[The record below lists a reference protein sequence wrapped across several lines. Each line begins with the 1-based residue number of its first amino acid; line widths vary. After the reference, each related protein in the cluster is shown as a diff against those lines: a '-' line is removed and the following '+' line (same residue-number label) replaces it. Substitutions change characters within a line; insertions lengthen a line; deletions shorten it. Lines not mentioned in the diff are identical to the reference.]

1 MAKMKA
7 KKIPKKHFLVKALS
21 NCYNF
26 ALLTAWFLTFDSSW
40 NLSTNFIIELHVPQ
54 CLFVRQSNKKQRR
67 GRMISNFT
75 KEETFSSLV
84 TTTCSW
90 GLSHNVTSL
99 LAPFKKD
106 LHLPFSLA
114 KKRTYLDTQLEGELT
129 DLFENWHVPYCH
141 E

>member
-1 MAKMKA
+1 MKA

-21 NCYNF
+21 NCYTF
-26 ALLTAWFLTFDSSW
+26 ALLTARFLTFDSSW
-40 NLSTNFIIELHVPQ
+40 TLSTNFIIELHVPQ

-90 GLSHNVTSL
+90 GWSHNVTSL

-114 KKRTYLDTQLEGELT
+114 KKRTYLDTQLEGDLT
-129 DLFENWHVPYCH
+129 DLFENWHVPYSH

>member
-1 MAKMKA
+1 
-7 KKIPKKHFLVKALS
+7 
-21 NCYNF
+21 
-26 ALLTAWFLTFDSSW
+26 
-40 NLSTNFIIELHVPQ
+40 
-54 CLFVRQSNKKQRR
+54 
-67 GRMISNFT
+67 MISNFT

>member
-1 MAKMKA
+1 MKA

-21 NCYNF
+21 SCYTF

-84 TTTCSW
+84 KTTCSW

-114 KKRTYLDTQLEGELT
+114 KKRTYLDTRLEGELT
-129 DLFENWHVPYCH
+129 DLFENWHVPYSH